1 MRSKREALSALGLGC
16 ALKAAALVLQ
26 LGDGKILVTSL
37 EHAVDIQTD
46 ETDSET
52 I

>member
-16 ALKAAALVLQ
+16 ALGAALVLQ

>member
-16 ALKAAALVLQ
+16 ALGAAALVLQ